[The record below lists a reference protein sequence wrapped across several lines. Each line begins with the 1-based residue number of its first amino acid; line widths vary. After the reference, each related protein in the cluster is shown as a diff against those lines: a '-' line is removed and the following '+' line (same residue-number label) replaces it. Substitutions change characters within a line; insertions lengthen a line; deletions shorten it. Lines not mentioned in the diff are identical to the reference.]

1 MGIARLLAGLHAR
14 YLAGV
19 YTLPKAAVE
28 APLTSPQSFGFG
40 RPPSI
45 NLAFVDCEI
54 PTGEE
59 ITTISGTRWRTDCER
74 LSLWRRGSII
84 LTFLIVHAWTWQY
97 TKLLHNIMTSAF
109 AAKSPTYTK
118 IMELDKRVRDFP
130 EPPVQEVDPRST
142 DDNVVRTMQSL
153 LATLY
158 KESSTS
164 FPFRVRTVQLT
175 QHTQRISTFTGRI
188 SRRR

>member
-1 MGIARLLAGLHAR
+1 
-14 YLAGV
+14 
-19 YTLPKAAVE
+19 
-28 APLTSPQSFGFG
+28 
-40 RPPSI
+40 
-45 NLAFVDCEI
+45 
-54 PTGEE
+54 
-59 ITTISGTRWRTDCER
+59 
-74 LSLWRRGSII
+74 
-84 LTFLIVHAWTWQY
+84 
-97 TKLLHNIMTSAF
+97 MTSAF

-164 FPFRVRTVQLT
+164 FL
-175 QHTQRISTFTGRI
+175 S
-188 SRRR
+188 SRSGS